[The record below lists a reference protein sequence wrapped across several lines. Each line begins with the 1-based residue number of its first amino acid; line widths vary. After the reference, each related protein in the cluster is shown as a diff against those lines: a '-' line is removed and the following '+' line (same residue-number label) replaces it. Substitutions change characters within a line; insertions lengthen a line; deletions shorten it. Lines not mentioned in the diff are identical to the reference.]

1 MKTKHIKI
9 KERHCPPQ
17 KYDIE
22 PYGTVYKVINEAS
35 SCDYYIQLSQEENSM
50 AWKPINHLLIELF
63 SPLYSNVEFIE
74 ELLFLYHDEAR
85 PSKFL
90 IRMLDSYSK

>member
-1 MKTKHIKI
+1 MRQHIKI

-22 PYGTVYKVINEAS
+22 PFGTIYKVNNDALS
-35 SCDYYIQLSQEENSM
+35 YDYYIQLSQEDNDID
-50 AWKPINHLLIELF
+50 WKPISYLLTELF
-63 SPLYSNVEFIE
+63 SNLYENVEFIE

-85 PSKFL
+85 PIKEL
-90 IRMLDSYSK
+90 TRMLESYLK